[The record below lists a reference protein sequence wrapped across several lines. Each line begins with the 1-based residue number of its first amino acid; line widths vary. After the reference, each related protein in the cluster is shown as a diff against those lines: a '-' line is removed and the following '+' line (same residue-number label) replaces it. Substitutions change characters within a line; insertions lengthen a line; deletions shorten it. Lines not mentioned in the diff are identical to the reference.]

1 MTSEHKRT
9 GRFAPEILHKYFL
22 CHEKYLKYQE
32 KFIRKENVISKIIKK
47 QADDLFKIAVAL
59 HAGAWIE
66 ISLKLL
72 IPFSPF
78 VALHAGAW
86 IEIPDRELL
95 HMTLPSHSM
104 RVRGLK
110 SMCSHASSNK
120 TVSHSMRVRGL
131 KYTYGRFFPES
142 E

>member
-1 MTSEHKRT
+1 MRMTSEHKRT

-66 ISLKLL
+66 IRATLRKRPWVS
-72 IPFSPF
+72 

-86 IEIPDRELL
+86 IEIFP
-95 HMTLPSHSM
+95 P
-104 RVRGLK
+104 
-110 SMCSHASSNK
+110 
-120 TVSHSMRVRGL
+120 TVSGM
-131 KYTYGRFFPES
+131 
-142 E
+142 

>member
-1 MTSEHKRT
+1 MRMTSEHKRT

-66 ISLKLL
+66 MQFIHGIL
-72 IPFSPF
+72 
-78 VALHAGAW
+78 V
-86 IEIPDRELL
+86 R
-95 HMTLPSHSM
+95 MTSRTPCEC
-104 RVRGLK
+104 VD
-110 SMCSHASSNK
+110 
-120 TVSHSMRVRGL
+120 
-131 KYTYGRFFPES
+131 
-142 E
+142 

>member
-1 MTSEHKRT
+1 MRMTSEHKRT

-66 ISLKLL
+66 IENDRCDWNPQS
-72 IPFSPF
+72 

-86 IEIPDRELL
+86 IE
-95 HMTLPSHSM
+95 MT
-104 RVRGLK
+104 R
-110 SMCSHASSNK
+110 
-120 TVSHSMRVRGL
+120 
-131 KYTYGRFFPES
+131 
-142 E
+142 

>member
-1 MTSEHKRT
+1 MRMTSEHKRT

-66 ISLKLL
+66 MNSVSECGIG
-72 IPFSPF
+72 IW

-86 IEIPDRELL
+86 IEIN
-95 HMTLPSHSM
+95 
-104 RVRGLK
+104 VI
-110 SMCSHASSNK
+110 
-120 TVSHSMRVRGL
+120 
-131 KYTYGRFFPES
+131 F
-142 E
+142 

>member
-1 MTSEHKRT
+1 MRMTSEHKRT

-47 QADDLFKIAVAL
+47 QADDLLKIAVAL

-66 ISLKLL
+66 IGDYHDMQKNAE
-72 IPFSPF
+72 

-86 IEIPDRELL
+86 IEIHIKD
-95 HMTLPSHSM
+95 
-104 RVRGLK
+104 
-110 SMCSHASSNK
+110 
-120 TVSHSMRVRGL
+120 
-131 KYTYGRFFPES
+131 
-142 E
+142 